1 MCGRG
6 FRNKILL
13 FLKWRQKPTR
23 PILCYYS
30 VVNMKKDNFANFE
43 NSYKFIIISVK
54 KTNKQTKKQTK
65 EKKLGLVPL

>member
-1 MCGRG
+1 
-6 FRNKILL
+6 
-13 FLKWRQKPTR
+13 
-23 PILCYYS
+23 
-30 VVNMKKDNFANFE
+30 MKKDNFANFE